1 MAEKVTLVRSRAIDP
16 AIYKIAD
23 TVFKNGYDVKLLIWD
38 RDGCSTP
45 KANYRIDR
53 FLQKAPYDN
62 FTKVLLHL
70 PFWMAYEFIYLL
82 RDSPAIIQASDL
94 DTLIPAIMVKFL
106 KKAKVC
112 YIIYDFTA
120 ENIPP
125 GMPSF
130 IKKFVAGAEKLAIGF
145 TDALFL
151 VDECRYPQIEGA
163 KVRSLSYI
171 YNSPPD
177 GSSLNKISA
186 SDNDGKITIFYA
198 GIIHKSRGIEYMI
211 KALESFEDVHLV
223 IAGTG
228 PSADLFASLPA
239 SLKNKIEYVGHLP
252 YDKVIESS
260 MKADILFAF
269 YDPAIPNNKYAS
281 PNKLFEAMMCGK
293 PIIINSGIAA
303 GDIVREE
310 ECGVLVPYGDVDAIV
325 KKIAELKDNKE
336 YREMLG
342 KNGRAA
348 YEKKYSWRIMEN
360 RLLDEYHKLRP
371 GLSGT

>member
-23 TVFKNGYDVKLLIWD
+23 TVSKNGYDVKLLIWD
-38 RDGCSTP
+38 RDGCRTP

-82 RDSPAIIQASDL
+82 KDSPAIIQASDL
-94 DTLIPAIMVKFL
+94 DTLLPAIMVKFL

-130 IKKFVAGAEKLAIGF
+130 IKRFVAGAEKLAIGF

-151 VDECRYPQIEGA
+151 VDECRYTQIEGA

-177 GSSLNKISA
+177 SIRVHNAGQDKKDS
-186 SDNDGKITIFYA
+186 KITIFYA

-211 KALESFEDVHLV
+211 KALESFDDVRL
-223 IAGTG
+223 ILAGTG
-228 PSADLFASLPA
+228 PATGLLASLPE
-239 SLKNKIEYVGHLP
+239 SLKDKIQYVGHLP

-260 MKADILFAF
+260 MSADILFAF

-293 PIIINSGIAA
+293 PIIINSEIAA
-303 GDIVREE
+303 GNIVREE
-310 ECGVLVPYGDVDAIV
+310 GCGVLVPFGDVDAIV

-348 YEKKYSWRIMEN
+348 YEKKYSWSIMEN
-360 RLLDEYHKLRP
+360 RLLDEYHKLKA
-371 GLSGT
+371 